1 MIISLSTVL
10 ILGALLALMLRN
22 RSLGAGG
29 ATVAALFGF
38 CLASTGAAPAINDA
52 LQSLADS
59 LGRIG

>member
-29 ATVAALFGF
+29 ATVATLFGF
-38 CLASTGAAPAINDA
+38 CLASTGAAPTINDA